1 MWILRIATP
10 VCAPVRNDKVGG
22 AAYAGRGEIGE
33 APPVAE
39 EASRFRGSAP
49 IGGHDSGRESAGT
62 TVGNRRPLRKH
73 NDLTRREGNTD
84 CHVAPLLAMTVF
96 LRGAVHTGRWGHRS
110 LRMSWRARLVMGGYF
125 AHENPALVCQRWQ
138 RTVGVCRI
146 RCSQLRPR
154 RISLF
159 TPLLADSCG
168 FLHRFQEL
176 FYHRE
181 FQAHPHQ

>member
-1 MWILRIATP
+1 MAASHGQLREYILRKKWDRPA
-10 VCAPVRNDKVGG
+10 GL
-22 AAYAGRGEIGE
+22 AGR
-33 APPVAE
+33 
-39 EASRFRGSAP
+39 FLCW
-49 IGGHDSGRESAGT
+49 GR
-62 TVGNRRPLRKH
+62 
-73 NDLTRREGNTD
+73 TD
-84 CHVAPLLAMTVF
+84 CHVAVLLAMTVF
-96 LRGAVHTGRWGHRS
+96 GRWCG
-110 LRMSWRARLVMGGYF
+110 AYGAMGASFPTDELEGAAGNGRYF